1 LLFFFP
7 AQQAVWSPS
16 LDPFRMGIT
25 LENLKVIRSIIK
37 AYKNGTDNNIV
48 GILKKK
54 IDKKPYKK
62 KFETK

>member
-1 LLFFFP
+1 
-7 AQQAVWSPS
+7 
-16 LDPFRMGIT
+16 MGIT